1 MMIIKVWQI
10 YNTITNGIA
19 ILHITYGETGDMW
32 HMTIRI
38 MKDKESQIIISLSY
52 DDVRGYM
59 ESVEITAPIGTF
71 KIHDKNA
78 ITEILDQL
86 EKILE
91 DCVGIELFEYKLT
104 EEVCGK
110 DEGEK

>member
-10 YNTITNGIA
+10 YNTLTGGVD
-19 ILHITYGETGDMW
+19 ILHITYCETEDAW
-32 HMTIRI
+32 SITIRVA
-38 MKDKESQIIISLSY
+38 KDKESQIIISISY

-59 ESVEITAPIGTF
+59 ESVEITMPIGTF
-71 KIHDKNA
+71 KIRDKNV

-91 DCVGIELFEYKLT
+91 DCVGIELFEYKLM
-104 EEVCGK
+104 VS
-110 DEGEK
+110 